1 MNPTRDHKDFVLGAV
16 ILAAGASTRMGR
28 PKLLL
33 PWGETTVVGHLIRQW
48 QQAGAKQIAVV
59 CAAGDSGLEAEL
71 DRLGCDA
78 KNRVRNPNPERGMFG
93 SIQCAARWPDWRPDL
108 THWMLVLGDQPH
120 LRLDSLR
127 LLFEYAAGN
136 PRRIVQPIHGGRP
149 RHPVCLPRA
158 HFTPLAHTTAETL
171 KDHLKNQFLEL
182 DYCAVDDPGLD
193 LDLDSPADY
202 QKAVE
207 LYLKDA

>member
-1 MNPTRDHKDFVLGAV
+1 MNPPRDHPDFVLGAA

-48 QQAGAKQIAVV
+48 QQAGAKQIVVV
-59 CAAGDSGLEAEL
+59 CAAGDSGIETEL
-71 DRLGCDA
+71 DRVGCDA

-127 LLFEYAAGN
+127 LLVEYAARN

-158 HFTPLAHTTAETL
+158 YYMQLAHTTAQTL
-171 KDHLKNQFLEL
+171 KDHLKNQHLAL

-193 LDLDSPADY
+193 VDLDSPADY

-207 LYLKDA
+207 LYFHDA